1 MRPDALCGLLAEPDR
16 LTVFA
21 AVVLGARTPGA
32 VAASTGLT
40 GRDVVVALRRLEQGG
55 LVVAAEG
62 GLVAHVSAF
71 KEAVREYG
79 GPPIGGST
87 GGGVAGGSLGAG
99 PTEADEAADGD
110 PGLAT
115 VLRAFVRDGRIVQV
129 PAARGKRRVVLEHI
143 VTVFEPGVRY
153 PEREVDA
160 TLRAWHDDYAS
171 LRRCLIDEG
180 LMTRE
185 SGVYWRIGGYVEV

>member
-1 MRPDALCGLLAEPDR
+1 MRPDALCGLLAERDR

-21 AVVLGARTPGA
+21 AVVLGARTPGE
-32 VAASTGLT
+32 VGRRTGLP

-55 LVVAAEG
+55 LIADAG
-62 GLVAHVSAF
+62 GLVANVSAF

-79 GPPIGGST
+79 G
-87 GGGVAGGSLGAG
+87 
-99 PTEADEAADGD
+99 AAVEEPLDTD
-110 PGLAT
+110 PGRAA
-115 VLRAFVRDGRIVQV
+115 VLRAFIRDGRLVRL
-129 PAARGKRRVVLEHI
+129 PAARGKRLVLLEHI
-143 VTVFEPGVRY
+143 VASFEPGVRY

-171 LRRCLIDEG
+171 LRRYLIDEG

-185 SGVYWRIGGYVEV
+185 AGVYWRIGGYVEV